1 MKNKFIQVE
10 VKGGLGNQIFGLA
23 AGWAV
28 AVETGS
34 NLLVNGS
41 DIGWRGSNRA
51 RSLELDL
58 FDWSAFPNELV
69 FKGTKKFPNMGRLGN
84 RFSSKILQIV
94 HDRMS
99 DFEKRDSPSD
109 FRTIINSALSGAVL
123 DGSYIDF
130 NWLELSQEYGFPLEF
145 RLTQHRSIEFES
157 RADTAVHIRL
167 GDFLHYPDIF
177 PISSEVYYKKALS
190 LLGSSSYDIF
200 TDDIEQ
206 ANRLFPELLLNAK
219 NVIAPRDYS
228 GPETFIILGSYPK
241 IVTSASTF
249 SSIAAWSISSRGGKV
264 ACPEK
269 MLISEEIDS
278 RPRSWI
284 RVGN

>member
-1 MKNKFIQVE
+1 MKTNFIQVE

-34 NLLVNGS
+34 NLHVNGS
-41 DIGWRGSNRA
+41 NIGWRGSNRT

-58 FDWSAFPNELV
+58 FDWSTFPNELV
-69 FKGTKKFPNMGRLGN
+69 FKSTKKIPNMGRFGN
-84 RFSSKILQIV
+84 RLSTKVLQLV
-94 HDRMS
+94 RDRMNYT
-99 DFEKRDSPSD
+99 ERKDSPSD
-109 FRTIINSALSGAVL
+109 FCTIINSALSGAVL

-130 NWLELSQEYGFPLEF
+130 NWLELSKEYGFPLEF
-145 RLTQHRSIEFES
+145 KLTQHKSLEFKNRS
-157 RADTAVHIRL
+157 DTAVHIRL

-177 PISSEVYYKKALS
+177 PIATEAYYRKALS
-190 LLGSSSYDIF
+190 VLGSSNYDIF
-200 TDDIEQ
+200 SDDVEQ
-206 ANRLFPELLLNAK
+206 ANRLFPDLFLNAK
-219 NVIAPRDYS
+219 NVIPPRDYS

-278 RPRSWI
+278 RPGSWI

>member
-1 MKNKFIQVE
+1 MTNFIQVE

-34 NLLVNGS
+34 NLLINGS
-41 DIGWRGSNRA
+41 DIGWRGSNRT

-58 FDWSAFPNELV
+58 FDWSTFPNELV
-69 FKGTKKFPNMGRLGN
+69 FRGTKKFPNMGPLGN
-84 RFSSKILQIV
+84 RLSTKVLQLV
-94 HDRMS
+94 RDRMNNT
-99 DFEKRDSPSD
+99 ERKDSPSD

-130 NWLELSQEYGFPLEF
+130 NWLELSREYGFPLEF
-145 RLTQHRSIEFES
+145 KLTQHKSLEFRNRS
-157 RADTAVHIRL
+157 DTAVHIRL

-177 PISSEVYYKKALS
+177 PISTEAYYRKALS
-190 LLGSSSYDIF
+190 LLGSSNYDIF
-200 TDDIEQ
+200 TDDVEQ
-206 ANRLFPELLLNAK
+206 ANRLFPELFQNAK
-219 NVIAPRDYS
+219 NVMPPRDFS
-228 GPETFIILGSYPK
+228 GPEAFIILGSYAN

-269 MLISEEIDS
+269 MLISEEMDS
-278 RPRSWI
+278 RPKSWI